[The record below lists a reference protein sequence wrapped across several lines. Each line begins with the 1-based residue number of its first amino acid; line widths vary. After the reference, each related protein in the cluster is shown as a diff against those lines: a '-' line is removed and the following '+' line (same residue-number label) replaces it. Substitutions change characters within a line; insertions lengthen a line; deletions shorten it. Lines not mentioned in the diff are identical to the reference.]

1 MKLTSLLPLVGKFE
15 QDGKIDDPALL
26 GKAFACLI
34 KRTRSRGQSV
44 INKELNRHV
53 GSQRLKL
60 RS

>member
-44 INKELNRHV
+44 INK
-53 GSQRLKL
+53 
-60 RS
+60 